1 MRFPLRPV
9 LAGLAFA
16 LICCTALSTPAL
28 ADKRI
33 ALVIGNSAYRNTVPL
48 PNPRND
54 ATDVAKALKA
64 VGFTVVEGY
73 DLDKRGMDDAF
84 RRFANEADG
93 ADAALFYYGG
103 HGFQFQG
110 SNYLMPVDA
119 KLTGVGDVN
128 YEMARV
134 DDILSDLQ
142 RANGVRI
149 VMLDACRDNPLAQQ
163 LLSKAS
169 PTRSLG
175 VSRGLARIQQTA
187 GSVIAYST
195 QPGAVA
201 ADGGGRNSPFAAAFL
216 GEVDKPGVEIG
227 ALFRRVA
234 ANVYKATNE
243 RQLPEVTFSLLGDFY
258 FAGGAT
264 TAPAISAPS
273 TPTTVAPQTP
283 TPAPLDAEARAAVEG
298 CDKMAASP
306 QDMDR
311 PSGVPG
317 VEFNRIQPRLAVE
330 ACRAAL
336 AAAPEDRRV
345 QFQLA
350 RALDVAGSD
359 TEARDLLTKAAAAG
373 SVSAMSD
380 LALML
385 ETGEGGP
392 VDLARAVSLFD
403 QAAAAGNVSAIRNI
417 AIEFENGTGR
427 PRDAVQAAQW
437 YRKAAD
443 TGDPQ
448 AMGFLAVLYL
458 QGTGVPKNAGEA
470 RQWID
475 RLVETEHTQTMLRVG
490 YVLLGQTGAVKDFA
504 TARKLFQRAAE
515 LGDGDGNVMLGN
527 MAANGIGGLRDF
539 GKAADFFERAAAIGN
554 LNAKASLIPFLMAGA
569 GGIKRDPGKAADY
582 GLEALRGGSPVAR
595 GLLIDKASTSLTPQL
610 RKAVEQR
617 LAKAGLLN
625 RAADGS
631 YGADTLAALQAFVL
645 AK

>member
-1 MRFPLRPV
+1 MRFSPRPM
-9 LAGLAFA
+9 LAGLAFV
-16 LICCTALSTPAL
+16 LVGCTALSAPAW

-84 RRFANEADG
+84 RRFANEAEG

-134 DDILSDLQ
+134 DDILNDLQ

-169 PTRSLG
+169 PTRSIG
-175 VSRGLARIQQTA
+175 ISRGLARIQQTA

-216 GEVDKPGVEIG
+216 GEVGKPGVEIG

-258 FAGGAT
+258 FAGGAA
-264 TAPAISAPS
+264 AP
-273 TPTTVAPQTP
+273 TPVPPVLPTPAPQTP
-283 TPAPLDAEARAAVEG
+283 APAPLDAAAQAAVEG

-359 TEARDLLTKAAAAG
+359 AEARDLLTKAAAAG

-392 VDLARAVSLFD
+392 MDLPRAVALFD
-403 QAAAAGNVSAIRNI
+403 QAAAAGNISAMRNI

-475 RLVETEHTQTMLRVG
+475 KLVETEHTQTMLRVG

-527 MAANGIGGLRDF
+527 MAANGIGGPRDF
-539 GKAADFFERAAAIGN
+539 GRATDFFERAAAIGN

-625 RAADGS
+625 RAPDGS

>member
-16 LICCTALSTPAL
+16 LVCCTAFSSPAL

-54 ATDVAKALKA
+54 AADVAKALKA

-119 KLTGVGDVN
+119 RLTGVGDVN

-258 FAGGAT
+258 FAGGVPAPVP
-264 TAPAISAPS
+264 APAASPAPS
-273 TPTTVAPQTP
+273 AQ
-283 TPAPLDAEARAAVEG
+283 PAMALSPDAQKAVEG
-298 CDKMAASP
+298 CDRMAASSL
-306 QDMDR
+306 DVDR

-317 VEFNRIQPRLAVE
+317 VAFNRIQPRLAVE
-330 ACRAAL
+330 ACQVAL
-336 AAAPEDRRV
+336 AAAPGERRV

-350 RALDVAGSD
+350 RAFDAAGSQA
-359 TEARDLLTKAAAAG
+359 EAREFLTKAAAAG

-380 LALML
+380 LALQL
-385 ETGEGGP
+385 EKGEGGP
-392 VDLARAVSLFD
+392 ADLPRAVALFD
-403 QAAAAGNVSAIRNI
+403 QAAAAGNVAAMRNV
-417 AIEFENGTGR
+417 AIEFENGVGR
-427 PRDAVQAAQW
+427 PRDATQAAQW

-458 QGTGVPKNAGEA
+458 QGTGVPKNAAGA

-475 RLVETEHTQTMLRVG
+475 KLLATEDTATILRVG
-490 YVLLGQTGAVKDFA
+490 YVLLGDTGAVKDYA
-504 TARKLFQRAAE
+504 TARMLFQRAAE
-515 LGDGDGNVMLGN
+515 LGDSDGNVMLGG
-527 MAANGIGGLRDF
+527 MAAQGRGSPPDIA
-539 GKAADFFERAAAIGN
+539 KAVDYFERAAAIGN
-554 LNAKASLIPFLMAGA
+554 LNAKATLMPFMAMGF
-569 GGIKRDPGKAADY
+569 GTIKRDVNKAADW
-582 GLEALRGGSPVAR
+582 GLEALRGGAPAAR
-595 GLLIDKASTSLTPQL
+595 GLLIDKPQTSLPAPL
-610 RKAVEQR
+610 RKAIER
-617 LAKAGLLN
+617 KLAQAGLLK
-625 RAADGS
+625 RPPDGS
-631 YGADTLAALQAFVL
+631 YGSDTIAALQAFVL

>member
-1 MRFPLRPV
+1 MRFSLRPM

-16 LICCTALSTPAL
+16 LVCCTALSAPAL

-33 ALVIGNSAYRNTVPL
+33 ALVIGNSAYRNTAPL

-84 RRFANEADG
+84 RRFANEAEG

-169 PTRSLG
+169 PTRSIG
-175 VSRGLARIQQTA
+175 ISRGLARVQQTA

-216 GEVDKPGVEIG
+216 GEVGKPGVEIG

-234 ANVYKATNE
+234 ATVYKATNE

-258 FAGGAT
+258 FAGGSSASVSVAAPAPAAGP
-264 TAPAISAPS
+264 TAPPVQAL
-273 TPTTVAPQTP
+273 T
-283 TPAPLDAEARAAVEG
+283 AEAQKAVEG
-298 CDKMAASP
+298 CDRMAASSG
-306 QDMDR
+306 DMDR

-317 VEFNRIQPRLAVE
+317 VAFNRIQPRLAVE
-330 ACRAAL
+330 ACQAAL
-336 AAAPEDRRV
+336 AAAPGERRV

-350 RALDVAGSD
+350 RALDAAGD
-359 TEARDLLTKAAAAG
+359 QVQARALLAKAAEAG

-380 LALML
+380 LALKL
-385 ETGEGGP
+385 EQGEGGP
-392 VDLARAVSLFD
+392 ADVSRAVALFD
-403 QAAAAGNVSAIRNI
+403 QAAAAGNIAAMRNVAIQY
-417 AIEFENGTGR
+417 ENGTGR
-427 PRDAVQAAQW
+427 PRDAAQAAQW

-448 AMGFLAVLYL
+448 AMGFLAVLHL
-458 QGTGVPKNAGEA
+458 QGTGVPKNAAEA

-475 RLVETEHTQTMLRVG
+475 RLLATEDTATILRVG
-490 YVLLGQTGAVKDFA
+490 YVLLGTTGAVKDYA
-504 TARKLFQRAAE
+504 TARMLFERAAE
-515 LGDGDGNVMLGN
+515 LGDSDGNLMLGG
-527 MAANGIGGLRDF
+527 MTAEGKGGPKDPL
-539 GKAADFFERAAAIGN
+539 KALDYFERAAAIGN
-554 LNAKASLIPFLMAGA
+554 LNAKATLMPIMAVGV
-569 GGIKRDPGKAADY
+569 GPIKRD
-582 GLEALRGGSPVAR
+582 
-595 GLLIDKASTSLTPQL
+595 
-610 RKAVEQR
+610 
-617 LAKAGLLN
+617 LN
-625 RAADGS
+625 RAADWGLEALQGGS
-631 YGADTLAALQAFVL
+631 PAARSLLIDKPQASLPAPLRKVIEQKLARAGLLKRTPDGSFGPDTITALQAFVL